1 MINPNHQFA
10 VDANALL
17 SRNPI
22 SAFDDAKL
30 DGVISRTIIG
40 GRTVDFD
47 TPGNPANL
55 ISRP

>member
-1 MINPNHQFA
+1 MVNLNRQFV

-17 SRNPI
+17 GRNPI